1 MDKIR
6 VSAKNYDEAV
16 TKALLELQTSSENVK
31 VDIIEEGTNGFL
43 GIIGGKPWVIEA
55 SLKDR
60 DDKEKH

>member
-31 VDIIEEGTNGFL
+31 VDVIEKGTGGFL
-43 GIIGGKPWVIEA
+43 GILGGTLSFSTQIGRA
-55 SLKDR
+55 SCR
-60 DDKEKH
+60 ERV